1 MKNAKNVN
9 QLSDLD
15 DSSFQAFVIPLSL
28 TEDHKLI
35 YQTSSDEA
43 YSFEILIKEVNKQK
57 KEVLFLLNKINN
69 LEYLMPLINKLDEV
83 KFKYGFI
90 TENISAAKYLKILTN
105 VNVFYYDLNPSEQ
118 VIYDVRLNELGLA
131 TRCDLEQIS
140 LFKNQKIQLFLI
152 GDYGDEKTKNVMYQ
166 GTLL

>member
-90 TENISAAKYLKILTN
+90 TGKHICCKI
-105 VNVFYYDLNPSEQ
+105 
-118 VIYDVRLNELGLA
+118 
-131 TRCDLEQIS
+131 
-140 LFKNQKIQLFLI
+140 FKKF
-152 GDYGDEKTKNVMYQ
+152 
-166 GTLL
+166 